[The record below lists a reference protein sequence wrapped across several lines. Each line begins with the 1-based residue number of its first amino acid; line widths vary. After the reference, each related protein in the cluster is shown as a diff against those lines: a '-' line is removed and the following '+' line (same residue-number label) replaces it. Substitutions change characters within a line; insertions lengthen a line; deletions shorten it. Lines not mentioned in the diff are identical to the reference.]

1 MGFFSERRL
10 LAYKHT
16 RTHLL
21 LMTFFKCYWIVFL
34 WELSTPPHTQ
44 QYLPRL
50 PSQLFAGNTHPFSG
64 DVARGSS
71 CTHKSW
77 APFWEMKGSKDT
89 YIYTQ
94 TGKAKTEGGV
104 QNTARQV
111 YLRRLFDSEEVGLT
125 VCLLQEANE
134 KHILFFPRLLC
145 DNQSC
150 CGI

>member
-1 MGFFSERRL
+1 
-10 LAYKHT
+10 
-16 RTHLL
+16 
-21 LMTFFKCYWIVFL
+21 
-34 WELSTPPHTQ
+34 
-44 QYLPRL
+44 
-50 PSQLFAGNTHPFSG
+50 
-64 DVARGSS
+64 
-71 CTHKSW
+71 
-77 APFWEMKGSKDT
+77 MKGSKDT

-145 DNQSC
+145 DNPSC